1 VLTPPNSTT
10 SFYELPKS
18 QQIGGYPSFSQLAD
32 CALDAAVLDSE
43 GRCIVLEFPA
53 FVLIGTYC
61 PANRDE
67 TRDEFRIGF
76 LTALDAR
83 VRNLVA
89 MGKRVFLT
97 GDLNIIRDE
106 MDTANSEEQLRKQGI
121 TIEQYISTP
130 ARRMLNQL
138 LVGGKV
144 IGERDEGKE
153 KPIMWDI
160 CRSFHPTRKGM
171 FTCWEQKKNARPGNF
186 GSRIDYVLCSEEWK
200 NWFCESNIQE
210 GLMGSDHCPVYAVLK
225 NKVEIDGKEV
235 HMKDLMSSGMFKD
248 GLKQRSWTAK
258 DLLPMSAKLIPEFDR
273 RRSIKDMFARKSS
286 ASKFESFASM
296 KDADSESALAWQD
309 DGSNEVAGAASSIP
323 SGVTATQ
330 EDSTQQDIRSST
342 ASGTQAISAIA
353 NSQAVRSP
361 SKPLKRSPATAP
373 LTYKGLCDR
382 TSSKRS
388 EQSQGVF

>member
-121 TIEQYISTP
+121 TIEQYIS
-130 ARRMLNQL
+130 NFL
-138 LVGGKV
+138 LVAKLLERGMKV
-144 IGERDEGKE
+144 RRSQLCGISAGLFTLHARACSPAGNKRKTLVLGTLVLALTMFCAVKNGRIGSASQ
-153 KPIMWDI
+153 I
-160 CRSFHPTRKGM
+160 SRKG
-171 FTCWEQKKNARPGNF
+171 
-186 GSRIDYVLCSEEWK
+186 
-200 NWFCESNIQE
+200 
-210 GLMGSDHCPVYAVLK
+210 
-225 NKVEIDGKEV
+225 
-235 HMKDLMSSGMFKD
+235 
-248 GLKQRSWTAK
+248 
-258 DLLPMSAKLIPEFDR
+258 
-273 RRSIKDMFARKSS
+273 
-286 ASKFESFASM
+286 
-296 KDADSESALAWQD
+296 
-309 DGSNEVAGAASSIP
+309 
-323 SGVTATQ
+323 
-330 EDSTQQDIRSST
+330 
-342 ASGTQAISAIA
+342 
-353 NSQAVRSP
+353 
-361 SKPLKRSPATAP
+361 
-373 LTYKGLCDR
+373 
-382 TSSKRS
+382 
-388 EQSQGVF
+388 